1 MIKIKIVTP
10 NGVYD
15 ELEASQINF
24 RCTDGDR
31 GLLPNHMPIVFMLE
45 ISRLE
50 LIINGKR
57 KQYSIAGG
65 MLYFENNFATIL
77 VDAIESQEDI
87 DVERAKA
94 AKERAEGRI
103 NGKDPNIDLKRA
115 EIALHR
121 ALNRLN
127 VSSY

>member
-31 GLLPNHMPIVFMLE
+31 GLLPNHMPIVFILE

-121 ALNRLN
+121 ALNRLS